1 MIQLVYTVCSI
12 SQIPFALVLG
22 EDLQKHE
29 PDTKFVIGIA
39 DRLPSNLPATAFPI
53 IGADELGLLFL
64 SEMAERYT
72 VDELTRSLKPYFA
85 SFLEKMYQADKIIF
99 LESQTQLFQSLAK
112 TWQILDEHDIV
123 LSPNITQQRN
133 PKHPINEP
141 SFLNAGLYN
150 AGFWGFKPS
159 TQAHNFLTY
168 WKERTKEKGY
178 FDFCHGFG
186 AEQLWLNFI
195 PIFQEKVYIQSEI
208 GTHYHPYNWI
218 ENPLSINENGNY
230 VVAQSFPL
238 HILQWQQLSLTTQ
251 KGYFKNQIG
260 LSESTLKTL
269 KKLQSDYLMNVKKYK
284 GFESFVPSM
293 GKVELKV
300 SKNFLSSAIEKG
312 CLKMI
317 DWIEEFEVQ

>member
-1 MIQLVYTVCSI
+1 MTQLVYTVCSI
-12 SQIPFALVLG
+12 SQIPFALALG
-22 EDLQKHE
+22 EDLQKYE
-29 PDTKFVIGIA
+29 PNTQFVIGLA
-39 DRLPSNLPATAFPI
+39 DRLPSDLPAIAFPI
-53 IGADELGLLFL
+53 VAADELGLPFL
-64 SEMAERYT
+64 SEMANRYT

-85 SFLEKMYQADKIIF
+85 SFLAKKYQANKIIF
-99 LESQTQLFQSLAK
+99 LESQTQLFQSLSK
-112 TWQILDEHDIV
+112 TWEILNEYDIV

-150 AGFWGFKPS
+150 AGFWGYKPS
-159 TQAHNFLTY
+159 TQAESFLTY

-195 PIFQEKVYIQSEI
+195 PIFQENVYIQSEI
-208 GTHYHPYNWI
+208 GVHYHPYNWV
-218 ENPLSINENGNY
+218 ENPLTMDEKGNY
-230 VVAQSFPL
+230 VIAQSFPL
-238 HILQWQQLSLTTQ
+238 QILQWQNLSLATQ

-260 LSESTLKTL
+260 VSESTLKTL
-269 KKLQSDYLMNVKKYK
+269 KKLQNVYLSNLKKYT
-284 GFESFVPSM
+284 GFNSFVPSM
-293 GKVELKV
+293 GKIEQKA
-300 SKNFLSSAIEKG
+300 SKNFLSTAIEKG